1 MSTTTSERS
10 QVTIR
15 IDPLT
20 RARLE
25 REAKADRRPVSSL
38 ARLLIVDALRDRE
51 RQSERAESV

>member
-1 MSTTTSERS
+1 MTAASSERS

-25 REAKADRRPVSSL
+25 REAAADRRPVSSL
-38 ARLLIVDALRDRE
+38 ARLLIVDALQARE
-51 RQSERAESV
+51 RETERAESV